1 MYEKTQRHTCL
12 KQTRS
17 QILYFLEKSGK
28 EWGVKRPSSENEFLV
43 LVAVKMTYM
52 IFLNLKVSFHIST
65 NLIKE
70 KQKPPPNPPT
80 YPHTLVQC
88 EKWTLRCLI
97 SGPLF
102 WKWWRICGNT
112 VSVEHHTSLLLQN
125 QYCVLKILCQGACF
139 SKFNR
144 LSWVGKLQPT
154 LAPTLTQCKYTL
166 CTRTAKQRYTVW
178 ICEIPQSII
187 QYYIEYFSE
196 EFHFWVVFKLFFF
209 VCFFLVIGWHSCL
222 YFLTILKIIL
232 DQVQHRN

>member
-1 MYEKTQRHTCL
+1 
-12 KQTRS
+12 
-17 QILYFLEKSGK
+17 
-28 EWGVKRPSSENEFLV
+28 
-43 LVAVKMTYM
+43 MTYM
-52 IFLNLKVSFHIST
+52 IFFSPFLNLKVSFHIST

-70 KQKPPPNPPT
+70 KQKPPPN
-80 YPHTLVQC
+80 PHTLVQC

-125 QYCVLKILCQGACF
+125 QYCVLIILCQGACF

-154 LAPTLTQCKYTL
+154 LAPTLTQCEYTL

-196 EFHFWVVFKLFFF
+196 EFHNWVVFKLFL
-209 VCFFLVIGWHSCL
+209 VCLFLFGYW
-222 YFLTILKIIL
+222 LTQLSLFPDNLEDHTGPSPTPQLEKK
-232 DQVQHRN
+232 